1 MLTQDLIGANTDAM
15 ALRSMLVLA
24 LAAFGSAFQALPTTR
39 APTLARSAVADPPAT
54 EAASLS
60 SVVALLDSTTLE
72 EFATDLGKLSAVD
85 GLRAID
91 AAADSPQGDALLS
104 QSTDAFGAVLGVVAK
119 TNAPTA
125 ALGALVGHTMARV
138 KKAGVAPDDPLLSAL
153 APALLRARKNPECLG
168 AVGAISDRSASDLR
182 CGIIAATRLD
192 DGGKVREFAEEALKQ
207 EGTIG
212 EMTGESLKFALK
224 AVAKVGDYRTAF
236 SIVDALPK
244 EKRSVPLY
252 HGAITACGKSRPL
265 KGKTAMTLW
274 RRMKKEGLEVPRSTY
289 NALLH
294 AAQGAELENA
304 TTALLTEMQR
314 NNISLNVVSYNIALN
329 SLAAKGRFKEVLD
342 LLEAM
347 EGSAIAPT
355 AVTFGTAINGAA
367 KANNSNAAVALLR
380 AQTAVDVPAGDP
392 AYASALEACLRDPDG
407 AVAATNANTILDVLA
422 DDDDVNLSRRERIES
437 LARAAVHRGKIDSER
452 LDRDEKI
459 LGMVLHNRQVE
470 V

>member
-1 MLTQDLIGANTDAM
+1 MIHFWRQHLEQPDGDI
-15 ALRSMLVLA
+15 
-24 LAAFGSAFQALPTTR
+24 PT
-39 APTLARSAVADPPAT
+39 
-54 EAASLS
+54 
-60 SVVALLDSTTLE
+60 
-72 EFATDLGKLSAVD
+72 
-85 GLRAID
+85 
-91 AAADSPQGDALLS
+91 
-104 QSTDAFGAVLGVVAK
+104 
-119 TNAPTA
+119 
-125 ALGALVGHTMARV
+125 
-138 KKAGVAPDDPLLSAL
+138 
-153 APALLRARKNPECLG
+153 
-168 AVGAISDRSASDLR
+168 
-182 CGIIAATRLD
+182 
-192 DGGKVREFAEEALKQ
+192 
-207 EGTIG
+207 
-212 EMTGESLKFALK
+212 
-224 AVAKVGDYRTAF
+224 
-236 SIVDALPK
+236 
-244 EKRSVPLY
+244 
-252 HGAITACGKSRPL
+252 
-265 KGKTAMTLW
+265 
-274 RRMKKEGLEVPRSTY
+274 
-289 NALLH
+289 
-294 AAQGAELENA
+294 

-437 LARAAVHRGKIDSER
+437 LAREAVHRGKIDSER
-452 LDRDEKI
+452 LNRDEKI